1 MLHLI
6 SSIVV
11 LTSLASPSAPPE
23 LRRDSLMEALR
34 SGGYTIILRHA
45 RTDRS
50 IPVKETPSYTPKDRA
65 DQRNL
70 TDDGVRDA
78 KLIGAVLRKY
88 RIPIGEIVSSP
99 LYRTVETAELA
110 VGKPTRTTMDLRV
123 FPSTADQ
130 AALVAAPV
138 KAGSN
143 RLIVT
148 HHFVIETHVPGIR
161 PGDIG
166 ESEAAV
172 VRSTADGKV
181 ELVGRITLSDW
192 HTLGGVASPAPANA
206 GQQRATTA
214 VGAGLTPEQIARAYI
229 AAFNAGR
236 PAMRDFIES
245 HLLVNPERPTD
256 ARLKTY
262 DELFGSHGPLTLE
275 MVHSADATEAAFE
288 MKSKQGNFQLVVKA
302 ADGQPGRAASVSFR
316 VPHFGGH
323 R

>member
-1 MLHLI
+1 M
-6 SSIVV
+6 
-11 LTSLASPSAPPE
+11 
-23 LRRDSLMEALR
+23 
-34 SGGYTIILRHA
+34 
-45 RTDRS
+45 
-50 IPVKETPSYTPKDRA
+50 
-65 DQRNL
+65 
-70 TDDGVRDA
+70 
-78 KLIGAVLRKY
+78 LRKY

-192 HTLGGVASPAPANA
+192 QTLGGVASPAPANA
-206 GQQRATTA
+206 VQQRATTA
-214 VGAGLTPEQIARAYI
+214 VGVGLTPEQIARAYI